1 MPRIPLLSDIV
12 IMKSFGFINFRIFV
26 WNVKRI
32 CYRVLCGTARGK
44 VERWTV
50 SGSRASLEHTQCW
63 LSAAIAPPFLVSTQ
77 HETAGHSRC
86 LDQHK
91 HYRVLVLLPEQIP
104 RAAAGWSTL
113 MNLAGTVVCMNFAVW
128 LTVWLNTKILSG
140 TQTRSSSKKMW
151 SNQAPAK
158 GAFKIYMTWVTI
170 EQMS

>member
-1 MPRIPLLSDIV
+1 MRKESV
-12 IMKSFGFINFRIFV
+12 IEFCVGLPEAKWRDGRWAAAGQV
-26 WNVKRI
+26 WS
-32 CYRVLCGTARGK
+32 
-44 VERWTV
+44 TV
-50 SGSRASLEHTQCW
+50 SVDWAQQLLLPFW
-63 LSAAIAPPFLVSTQ
+63 FPPSS
-77 HETAGHSRC
+77 ETAGHSRC

-158 GAFKIYMTWVTI
+158 GAFKIYMAWVTI